1 LNHSLRGAP
10 NNSAELVGRSGAV
23 NSLTENIPMKATAI
37 RRATMKDRLF
47 TACYLAATAVA
58 MIGWLSAFGWVTV
71 AVAKWVLA

>member
-1 LNHSLRGAP
+1 M
-10 NNSAELVGRSGAV
+10 
-23 NSLTENIPMKATAI
+23 NSLTETMPMEAIAI

-71 AVAKWVLA
+71 AVAKWLLA

>member
-1 LNHSLRGAP
+1 VGGGAM
-10 NNSAELVGRSGAV
+10 
-23 NSLTENIPMKATAI
+23 NSLAENMPMEATAN

-71 AVAKWVLA
+71 AVAKWLLA